1 MGRFAVILLAV
12 LCMSGRPIF
21 MGSPQCKDLQ
31 IFYPLNQSGGKT
43 TWDSYIV
50 RNARD
55 TLRGDALFAY
65 GSLVLDGTGDFV
77 SLVHNPAHIITDRF
91 TISLWMW
98 PADAMVVDGCT
109 PDGTGMVPA
118 DNNYAILFEYVA
130 DQVEFYAGGYTGT
143 NPRTGSGM
151 TIPNAVNWHHVVYSY
166 NGATLNGYVDGVL
179 KISVATVFSL
189 QSASN
194 SFLSIG
200 GNYQFGNQF
209 QGRLKDVRLYNRGLV
224 HSEIMQLYV
233 NPNGIY
239 K

>member
-1 MGRFAVILLAV
+1 MGRLAVILLAV
-12 LCMSGRPIF
+12 ICMSGRPIF

-31 IFYPLNQSGGKT
+31 LFYALNQQGGKT
-43 TWDSYIV
+43 TWDNYIT

-65 GSLVLDGTGDFV
+65 GALVLDGTGDFV
-77 SLVHNPAHIITDRF
+77 PLVHNPAHIITDRF

-98 PADAMVVDGCT
+98 PSSMATTNKHVFSKVNAT
-109 PDGTGMVPA
+109 FT
-118 DNNYAILFEYVA
+118 DNNYAVLFEYVA

-151 TIPNAVNWHHVVYSY
+151 TIPNANNWHHVVYSY

-194 SFLSIG
+194 SFLTIG

-209 QGRLKDVRLYNRGLV
+209 QGRLKDLKIYNRGLV
-224 HSEIMQLYV
+224 WSEVRELYV